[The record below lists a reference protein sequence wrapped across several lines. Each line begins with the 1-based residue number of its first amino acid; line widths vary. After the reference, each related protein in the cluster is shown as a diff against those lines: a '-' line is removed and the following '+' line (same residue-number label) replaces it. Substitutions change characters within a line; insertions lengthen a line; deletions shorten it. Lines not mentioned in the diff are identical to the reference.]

1 MDWLMQAVCQVC
13 VRDWLTQ
20 AGARGHFQHL
30 SLSAVCVWAVTL
42 GLPGLFALPGS
53 LSCAFMNHSRFF

>member
-42 GLPGLFALPGS
+42 GLPRSSPS